1 MALKCYRK
9 PGETGSQVYY
19 ARLEDNTTFQENG
32 ADAKFNF
39 TEASAIEA
47 GVGPETIIARRTKRA
62 PAAPVPH
69 VATPPDHF
77 GEPVKRGPG
86 RPPKDG

>member
-19 ARLEDNTTFQENG
+19 ARLEDNTTYQQNG

-39 TEASAIEA
+39 AEATAIEA
-47 GVGPETIIARRTKRA
+47 GVAPETIIARRS
-62 PAAPVPH
+62 
-69 VATPPDHF
+69 
-77 GEPVKRGPG
+77 PVKLTHVEEPEIVKPRGPG
-86 RPPKDG
+86 RPSRS